1 MAVLS
6 LAVKITTLR
15 IMVTKARKN
24 AVTSI
29 SFSILFL
36 CLPAFSQTYYPLERG
51 NRWDY
56 GYYSSPQEIQ
66 YSYSVSISGDT
77 MMQNGFPYAVEQSP
91 ETGIIFLRQ
100 QGAQVYQYGAS
111 GGDSILYD
119 FSYGYLWGE
128 TLSVSYQ
135 GIDTLITT
143 VNSHHS
149 AVFDAQR
156 TIWTYY
162 TYATNRS
169 YYREVKIA
177 DSIGC
182 FEINESNRPSLYL
195 MGAVLNG
202 KRYGTALTGVHDR
215 PARPQQFVLYQN
227 YPNPF
232 NPTTTILYD
241 VPERSYVTIQVF
253 NMLGQ
258 GMGLLVSEEK
268 GPGNYSVVFNA
279 GAFPSGVY
287 VYRMTVGRYSEG
299 KSMVI
304 IR

>member
-1 MAVLS
+1 
-6 LAVKITTLR
+6 
-15 IMVTKARKN
+15 MVTKARKKG
-24 AVTSI
+24 VTSI
-29 SFSILFL
+29 ILSFLFL
-36 CLPAFSQTYYPLERG
+36 CPPVFSQTHYPLERG

-56 GYYSSPQEIQ
+56 GYYFSPREIQ

-77 MMQNGFPYAVEQSP
+77 IMQNGFQYAIEQSS
-91 ETGIIFLRQ
+91 ETGTRFLRQ

-111 GGDSILYD
+111 GGDSVLYD

-128 TLSVSYQ
+128 TLSVSFQ

-149 AVFDAQR
+149 AVFDADR

-182 FEINESNRPSLYL
+182 FEINESNHPSLYL

-215 PARPQQFVLYQN
+215 PAHPQQFFLYQN

-232 NPTTTILYD
+232 NPTTTIRYD
-241 VPERSYVTIQVF
+241 IPERSYVAIHIF
-253 NMLGQ
+253 NLLGQ
-258 GMGLLVSEEK
+258 KIRMLVSEEK
-268 GPGNYSVVFNA
+268 GPGNYSVEFNA
-279 GAFPSGVY
+279 GTLPSGVY
-287 VYRMTVGRYSEG
+287 VYRMTAG
-299 KSMVI
+299 KHI
-304 IR
+304 LEKKLALIR